1 MAELRL
7 EARDFAGPGRWR
19 WVLTGPGG
27 EFVADH
33 EVRLDTG
40 CWQFE
45 AFSGLARY
53 LRWRVAPDRRIAHEA
68 EIVADVGAWI
78 GEQVLG
84 RVGAAMAAARPAT
97 VRVVVPADPP
107 EAAQLMFVPLELGHS
122 GGRPLAVQNV
132 TLVMQR
138 GADDTVHAVVPVG
151 ERLRVLGLFSMPAGG
166 TPLNL
171 RHERQALVR
180 LFAEIGGLGRAVDV
194 RILQYGVTRQRLRDV
209 LEEGEGWDV
218 IHVSGHGAPGELVLE
233 TEDGSPER
241 VAAAELV
248 DLLDLARERV
258 KLVTVSACWSA
269 ALTLAE
275 QRRLLKL
282 PVRDDFPAEQAEPVL
297 AGEPQRAGGLEP
309 GRAGGLESA
318 GVLAATLV
326 DRLGCGVLAMRYPV
340 VDDFAIALAEKLYD
354 LLAGKGQPLPRALG
368 IALKDREVI
377 ADPPTAGCPALSVA
391 TPALFGERAV
401 GLRLAAPQRSGPIS
415 YDTRLLKLVG
425 FPPQPG
431 RFVGRTAVMAR
442 ASAAL
447 APRSGAA
454 GVLLH
459 GMPGG
464 GKTACALE
472 LAYTHEHAFERLVW
486 FKAPDEGLDI
496 ADALTRFG
504 LSLEAGL
511 PGLQMVHLLED
522 QARLAAFLLELTE
535 LLERHRVLVV
545 VDNIESLLTESGQWR
560 DARWAAV
567 MAAMTGHGG
576 LGRVVLTSRRTPHDL
591 DGRMLALAVDVLSA
605 DEALLLARELPHLRT
620 LMDGNLAGVGPDVA
634 RQLAVKVLE
643 VARGHPKL
651 LELADGQA
659 AHPERLRELVDAADA
674 AWRETGG
681 LPAGFFTPGETQ
693 EPSQDY
699 PRVLAAWTKVATTM
713 LAPADRDLFYL
724 LCCLEEADRLRPV
737 VKVNWTALWRRLS
750 RAGGPLDLDR
760 GLRSLAAA
768 GLIVIQPG
776 TPHAAEEYPVHPA
789 VATAGRDLAGN
800 RFQEAVDT
808 ALAVYWASLSDQ
820 ARDRE
825 AQQQTSGLV
834 IRAGLDAAPYL
845 LRLQQWEIAAQAL
858 EHALTR
864 DGSRAAAN
872 AALPALRT
880 VVAAVA
886 GTDFEPTATGML
898 TLALKRIDPAAAE
911 QQTAQVLAA
920 ALDRQDYRI
929 ASAAARN
936 LIVDWTRAGRLGEAL
951 QLAEQ
956 TIGYTRRAG
965 LGPWTQLLDEV
976 RRLHV
981 VSLMGQPEKALAEVQ
996 QLRDHMGTLP
1006 ATSEESA
1013 PCAAWAVREEL
1024 LGAGR
1029 NAALRLERWDQAL
1042 ELNAAAVASKRV
1054 RGAPQAEIARWRF
1067 SDYGPMIMLDRVDE
1081 ALGMLMECR
1090 EVFEQ
1095 AHDIEMLG
1103 MVFDALATA
1112 EGHRGHGD
1120 VAVDLASQALRYSYL
1135 AADVDSIRISHHNL
1149 GEYLRD
1155 LVGQPGTALAHH
1167 LAAALLRAV
1176 TGAGGAEE
1184 SVSSAAD
1191 DLKAG
1196 GDVSVPADVADLCR
1210 RVAAMPGVDLGRLL
1224 AGVGPDPQVVQRTLD
1239 ELIGRARGLC

>member
-1 MAELRL
+1 MCELRL
-7 EARDFAGPGRWR
+7 EVRDFAGPGQWR

-27 EFVADH
+27 EFLADH

-45 AFSGLARY
+45 AFTGLARY
-53 LRWRVAPDRRIAHEA
+53 LRWRVSPDRRIAHEA
-68 EIVADVGAWI
+68 EVVADVGVWI

-84 RVGAAMAAARPAT
+84 PVGAAMMAARPAT
-97 VRVVVPADPP
+97 VRVIVPPDPP
-107 EAAQLMFVPLELGHS
+107 EAAHLMFVPLELGHS

-132 TLVMQR
+132 TLVMQH
-138 GADDTVHAVVPVG
+138 GAADSVPAVVPVG
-151 ERLRVLGLFSMPAGG
+151 ERLRVLGLFSVPTGG
-166 TPLNL
+166 RPLNL
-171 RHERQALVR
+171 RRERQTLVR
-180 LFAEIGGLGRAVDV
+180 LFAEIGGLGRAADV
-194 RILQYGVTRQRLRDV
+194 RVLQYGVTRQRLRDV
-209 LEEGEGWDV
+209 LEEGEGWDL

-233 TEDGSPER
+233 TEDGSPDR
-241 VAAAELV
+241 VTAAELV
-248 DLLDLARERV
+248 DLLDVARERV

-269 ALTLAE
+269 AITLAE

-282 PVRDDFPAEQAEPVL
+282 PVRDDIREEQAGQGL
-297 AGEPQRAGGLEP
+297 AGEP
-309 GRAGGLESA
+309 GRAGGLELGRA
-318 GVLAATLV
+318 NGLDVEGVLAAALV

-368 IALKDREVI
+368 IALKDQAVI

-391 TPALFGERAV
+391 TPALFGARTV
-401 GLRLAAPQRSGPIS
+401 GLRLTAPQRSGPIS
-415 YDTRLLKLVG
+415 YDTRSLKLSG
-425 FPPQPG
+425 FPSQPG
-431 RFVGRTAVMAR
+431 RFVGRTAVMALT
-442 ASAAL
+442 SQIL

-496 ADALTRFG
+496 ADALTRFA
-504 LSLEAGL
+504 LSLETDL
-511 PGLQMVHLLED
+511 PGLQMVHVLED
-522 QARLAAFLLELTE
+522 QARLAAFLPELTE

-545 VDNIESLLTESGQWR
+545 VDNIESLLTGSGQWR

-567 MAAMTGHGG
+567 VAAMTGHGG

-591 DGRMLALAVDVLSA
+591 DGRVRVLAVDALSA
-605 DEALLLARELPHLRT
+605 DEALLLARELPHLST
-620 LMDGNLAGVGPDVA
+620 LIDGNLADVGTDVA
-634 RQLAVKVLE
+634 RQLAVRVLE
-643 VARGHPKL
+643 VAQGHPKL

-659 AHPERLRELVDAADA
+659 AHPERLRELVEAADA

-681 LPAGFFTPGETQ
+681 LPAGFFTTGET
-693 EPSQDY
+693 PADGQDY
-699 PRVLAAWTKVATTM
+699 QHVLAAWTRAAAAT

-724 LCCLEEADRLRPV
+724 LCCIEEADRIRPV
-737 VKVNWTALWRRLS
+737 LEVSWTDLWRRLS
-750 RAGGPLDLDR
+750 HAGEPPDLNR
-760 GLRSLAAA
+760 GLMSLAAA
-768 GLIVIQPG
+768 GLVVIQPG
-776 TPHAAEEYPVHPA
+776 TSRAAEEYPTHPA
-789 VATAGRDLAGN
+789 IAAAGRDLAGH
-800 RFQEAVDT
+800 RFRKAVDA

-834 IRAGLDAAPYL
+834 IRAGLGVAPYL

-858 EHALTR
+858 EHVLTR
-864 DGSRAAAN
+864 DGSRAAAH

-880 VVAAVA
+880 IVAAVA

-911 QQTAQVLAA
+911 RQTAQVLAA

-936 LIVDWTRAGRLGEAL
+936 LVVDWTRAGRLGEAL
-951 QLAEQ
+951 QLSEQ

-976 RRLHV
+976 RRLEV
-981 VSLMGQPEKALAEVQ
+981 VSLMGQPARALTELQ
-996 QLRDHMGTLP
+996 RLRDHMGTLP

-1013 PCAAWAVREEL
+1013 PVAAWAVREEL
-1024 LGAGR
+1024 LSMGR
-1029 NAALRLERWDQAL
+1029 EAALRLGHWDQAL
-1042 ELNAAAVASKRV
+1042 ELNAAAVASIRG
-1054 RGAPQAEIARWRF
+1054 RGAPQSEIARARF
-1067 SDYGPMIMLDRVDE
+1067 SDYGPMIMLSRVDE

-1090 EVFEQ
+1090 KVFEQ

-1103 MVFDALATA
+1103 MVFDALAA
-1112 EGHRGHGD
+1112 VEGHRGHGD
-1120 VAVDLASQALRYSYL
+1120 VAVDLARGGLRYSYL
-1135 AADVDSIRISHHNL
+1135 AGDVDNIRISHHNL

-1176 TGAGGAEE
+1176 VGAEGDEE

-1191 DLKAG
+1191 DLEAG
-1196 GDVSVPADVADLCR
+1196 GDVTVPADVADLCR
-1210 RVAAMPGVDLGRLL
+1210 RVAAIPGVELGRLL
-1224 AGVGPDPQVVQRTLD
+1224 AGLAPDPQAVQRTFE
-1239 ELIGRARGLC
+1239 ELIGRVRSLD

>member
-1 MAELRL
+1 MSELRL

-19 WVLTGPGG
+19 WMLTGPGG

-45 AFSGLARY
+45 AFTGLAGY
-53 LRWRVAPDRRIAHEA
+53 LRWRVSPDRRIAHEA

-84 RVGAAMAAARPAT
+84 AVGAAMAAARPAT

-122 GGRPLAVQNV
+122 GGRPLAAQNV
-132 TLVMQR
+132 TLVMQH
-138 GADDTVHAVVPVG
+138 GSDGSVPAVVPVG
-151 ERLRVLGLFSMPAGG
+151 ERLRVLGLFSTPTGG
-166 TPLNL
+166 RPLNL
-171 RHERQALVR
+171 RRERQALVR

-194 RILQYGVTRQRLRDV
+194 RVLQYGVTRQRLQDV

-218 IHVSGHGAPGELVLE
+218 IHVSGHGAPGELALE
-233 TEDGSPER
+233 TEDGSPDR
-241 VAAAELV
+241 VTAAELV

-258 KLVTVSACWSA
+258 KLVTVLACWSA

-275 QRRLLKL
+275 QRRLLQL
-282 PVRDDFPAEQAEPVL
+282 PTRDDFRAEQAEPGL
-297 AGEPQRAGGLEP
+297 AGEPRRAS
-309 GRAGGLESA
+309 GLESA
-318 GVLAATLV
+318 GGLAAALV
-326 DRLGCGVLAMRYPV
+326 DRLDCAVLAMRYPV

-354 LLAGKGQPLPRALG
+354 LLVGKGQPLPRALG

-391 TPALFGERAV
+391 TPALFGARTV

-415 YDTRLLKLVG
+415 YDTRLLKLAG
-425 FPPQPG
+425 FPSQPG
-431 RFVGRTAVMAR
+431 RFVGRTAVMTR

-447 APRSGAA
+447 APRSGTS
-454 GVLLH
+454 GVLLF

-486 FKAPDEGLDI
+486 FKAPDDGLDI
-496 ADALTRFG
+496 ADALTRFV
-504 LSLEAGL
+504 LSLETGL

-522 QARLAAFLLELTE
+522 QARLAAFLPELTE

-567 MAAMTGHGG
+567 VAAMTGHGG

-591 DGRMLALAVDVLSA
+591 DGRVRALAVDALSA
-605 DEALLLARELPHLRT
+605 DEALLLARELPHLST
-620 LMDGNLAGVGPDVA
+620 LMDGNLAGIGPDVA
-634 RQLAVKVLE
+634 RQLAVRVLE
-643 VARGHPKL
+643 VAQGHPKL

-659 AHPERLRELVDAADA
+659 ADPERLRKLADAADA

-681 LPAGFFTPGETQ
+681 LPAGFFTTGETQ
-693 EPSQDY
+693 AAGQDY
-699 PRVLAAWTKVATTM
+699 SHVLAAWTRTVAAT

-724 LCCLEEADRLRPV
+724 LCCLEEADRNRPV
-737 VKVNWTALWRRLS
+737 LEVSWTDLWRRLS
-750 RAGGPLDLDR
+750 RAGEPPDLNR
-760 GLRSLAAA
+760 GLMSLAAA
-768 GLIVIQPG
+768 GLAVIQPG
-776 TPHAAEEYPVHPA
+776 TPQAAEEYPVHPA
-789 VATAGRDLAGN
+789 VAAAGRDLAGR
-800 RFQEAVDT
+800 RFQEVIDT
-808 ALAVYWASLSDQ
+808 ALAAYWVSLSDQ
-820 ARDRE
+820 AKNRE

-834 IRAGLDAAPYL
+834 IRAGLGAAPYL
-845 LRLQQWEIAAQAL
+845 LRLQQWEIAAQLL
-858 EHALTR
+858 EYVLTR
-864 DGSRAAAN
+864 DRSRAAAQ

-898 TLALKRIDPAAAE
+898 SLALDRIDPAAAE
-911 QQTAQVLAA
+911 RQTAQVLAA
-920 ALDRQDYRI
+920 ALERQDYRI

-936 LIVDWTRAGRLGEAL
+936 LVISLARGGRFREAL

-956 TIGYTRRAG
+956 MIGYTRRTG
-965 LGPWTQLLDEV
+965 LGRWSQLLAEV
-976 RRLHV
+976 RRLQV
-981 VSLMGQPEKALAEVQ
+981 LNFMGQPGRALAEVQ
-996 QLRDHMGTLP
+996 RLREHMDALP
-1006 ATSEESA
+1006 ATSEESESV
-1013 PCAAWAVREEL
+1013 AAWTVREEL
-1024 LGAGR
+1024 LGTGR
-1029 NAALRLERWDQAL
+1029 EAALRLGHWDEAL
-1042 ELNAAAVASKRV
+1042 ELNAAVVASMRG
-1054 RGAPQAEIARWRF
+1054 RGAPEAEIARARF
-1067 SDYGPMIMLDRVDE
+1067 NDYGPMFELGRVDE
-1081 ALGMLMECR
+1081 AFEMLMECR

-1103 MVFDALATA
+1103 MIFDALAAT
-1112 EGHRGHGD
+1112 EGYRGHGD
-1120 VAVDLASQALRYSYL
+1120 VAVDLACEGLRYSYI
-1135 AADVDSIRISHHNL
+1135 AAHVDSIRISHHNL
-1149 GEYLRD
+1149 GEYLRE
-1155 LVGQPGTALAHH
+1155 LAGQPGTALAHH

-1176 TGAGGAEE
+1176 TGAEGNED

-1191 DLKAG
+1191 DLEAG
-1196 GDVSVPADVADLCR
+1196 GDVTVPADVADLCR
-1210 RVAAMPGVDLGRLL
+1210 RVAAVPGVDLDRLL
-1224 AGVGPDPQVVQRTLD
+1224 GGLAPVPQAVQRTLD
-1239 ELIGRARGLC
+1239 ELIGRVQGLC